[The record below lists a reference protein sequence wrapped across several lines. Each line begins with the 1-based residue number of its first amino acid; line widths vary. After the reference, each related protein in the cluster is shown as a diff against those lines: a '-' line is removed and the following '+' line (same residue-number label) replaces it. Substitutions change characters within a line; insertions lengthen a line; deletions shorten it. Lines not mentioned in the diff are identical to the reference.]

1 MKTIGLMGGM
11 TCESSL
17 EYYRLI
23 NLGVRERLGGVHSAR
38 SVMVSVDFADIDKA
52 LRLAKW
58 DTITDIVQ
66 RAALDIQRGG
76 ADFLVIC
83 TNTIHKLAE
92 RVEDVIDIPILH
104 IADMVAEAIKAMG
117 YRSAGLLGTA
127 FTMEEEFY
135 RGRLQEK
142 HGLEV
147 VIPDDTDRKI
157 INRVIYDELSTGML
171 NDDSRREYQRI
182 IGKLHQRGAEGVILG
197 CTEIG
202 LLVKP
207 GDSPVPLFDST
218 VLHAAA
224 AVEYA
229 LRD

>member
-1 MKTIGLMGGM
+1 MKTIGLLGGM

-38 SVMVSVDFADIDKA
+38 SVMVSVDFSDVDIWM
-52 LRLAKW
+52 RQNKW
-58 DTITDIVQ
+58 EPIIEILQ
-66 RAALDIQRGG
+66 KAALDVERGG

-83 TNTIHKLAE
+83 TNTMHKLAGFIE
-92 RVEDVIDIPILH
+92 EVIEIPILH
-104 IADMVAEAIKAMG
+104 IADMVAEAIKAKG
-117 YRSAGLLGTA
+117 FRSAGLLGTA

-135 RGRLQEK
+135 RVRLQEK
-142 HGLEV
+142 HGLDV
-147 VIPDDTDRKI
+147 LIPDGNDRQI
-157 INRVIYDELSTGML
+157 VNRVIFEELSTGIL
-171 NDDSRREYQRI
+171 RDDSRREYQRI
-182 IGKLHQRGAEGVILG
+182 IGALNSRGAEGVILG

-218 VLHAAA
+218 IVHAAA
-224 AVEYA
+224 AVEFA
-229 LRD
+229 LA